1 MPPLCIQAD
10 GLTHTRP
17 CHPSNTRRSFFHCG
31 ALIPCLEFCCG
42 QVLEWHSGAGSGG
55 GGVAVPPQFVMQSL
69 MIIHGVERCPSYR
82 GSASSLSLSSGAR
95 SQMEQ
100 LKGLAG
106 EVAPALAAFW
116 SAPRLQAFTV
126 AVVERLL
133 PLTDKE
139 LEEW

>member
-1 MPPLCIQAD
+1 MLKWR
-10 GLTHTRP
+10 G
-17 CHPSNTRRSFFHCG
+17 N
-31 ALIPCLEFCCG
+31 
-42 QVLEWHSGAGSGG
+42 GG
-55 GGVAVPPQFVMQSL
+55 GGNGGVAAPPQFVMQSL
-69 MIIHGVERCPSYR
+69 LFIYGVQKCASYR

-95 SQMEQ
+95 SQIEQ
-100 LKGLAG
+100 LKGLAN

-116 SAPRLQAFTV
+116 SAQRLQAFTV